1 MDVASG
7 GGPAPFLL
15 KTYDMVDDSTTD
27 EIVSWSSNN
36 NSIVVWNPPE
46 FARLLLPTYFK
57 HNNFSSFIRQL
68 NTYGKPIHSQSHPHG
83 TPVDQERVAF
93 EEEIDKLSCKKVALE
108 KAAHEKAALL
118 SASKVQL
125 EDSTQQ
131 VNGMEQRQ
139 DKLLNYLETAIQNQN
154 FVEHLA
160 GNLKLW
166 IFQHIIRKGV
176 YLNSSR
182 PEFGD
187 VFHQD
192 FSNKLRLEL
201 LPSVSDINLVSHSTQ
216 SSNEDGEFFFTKL
229 HIMPKNHA
237 NHNCKAYSDSN
248 WARDV
253 IDKRSTSSYCV
264 YLGPNLISWSSKKQT
279 T

>member
-68 NTYGKPIHSQSHPHG
+68 NTYALLCHAMIHPLRSESWDTMIGLIP
-83 TPVDQERVAF
+83 TLCRAEADYRSIVDQERVAF

-176 YLNSSR
+176 YL
-182 PEFGD
+182 
-187 VFHQD
+187 
-192 FSNKLRLEL
+192 KLIT
-201 LPSVSDINLVSHSTQ
+201 PGQ
-216 SSNEDGEFFFTKL
+216 F
-229 HIMPKNHA
+229 
-237 NHNCKAYSDSN
+237 
-248 WARDV
+248 
-253 IDKRSTSSYCV
+253 
-264 YLGPNLISWSSKKQT
+264 
-279 T
+279 

>member
-36 NSIVVWNPPE
+36 NSFVVWNPPE

-68 NTYGKPIHSQSHPHG
+68 NTYRNPFTARVTLTVLQLTK
-83 TPVDQERVAF
+83 RVAF

-125 EDSTQQ
+125 EDSTQR

-176 YLNSSR
+176 YL
-182 PEFGD
+182 
-187 VFHQD
+187 
-192 FSNKLRLEL
+192 KLITPVWGRFPPRFLK
-201 LPSVSDINLVSHSTQ
+201 Q
-216 SSNEDGEFFFTKL
+216 
-229 HIMPKNHA
+229 
-237 NHNCKAYSDSN
+237 AY
-248 WARDV
+248 
-253 IDKRSTSSYCV
+253 RS
-264 YLGPNLISWSSKKQT
+264 K
-279 T
+279 